1 MKNTFLYSL
10 IGLSLLLSRPAIGQ
24 EQVSIDIQQKYQTID
39 GFGGSLAYYDG
50 WLPAHPNRSKI
61 YDYLFSDLGLSILR
75 LRNTY
80 MNEGGD
86 NPDMNNSET
95 IVSEGKK
102 RSSFDIMISSWSPP
116 GKYKSNGQPA
126 NDETMASLATDSAGN
141 FVYAGFADWWYKSLV
156 EYKNKGIDAKYIS
169 IQNEP
174 NWNPGYEGCIFMPQE
189 QVVYDSKLDSNVRV
203 ASYAKAFTSV
213 YDTLAEKSTNLSI
226 VPKMIGPEV
235 LGIENAWSGRPSD
248 YTKTM
253 DMSKCYA
260 VAHHLYTGAD
270 AANMAILANQY
281 PDKPKMQTEF
291 SDKDWFTLS
300 QVIQNSLTVENVTA
314 YLVWDMFWPGE
325 NSLIIT
331 DFPWDRSQWVYPDGF
346 KVTSKFYM
354 FKQFAGFIKPGWIR
368 VAASSTG
375 SSVKSSA
382 FISPDSSKM
391 SIVLINTSDNE
402 DSVAIAPE
410 NFYID
415 SGRIYSTTETLNC
428 SLTGDYTGD
437 YTGGTVKIPGKSV
450 STVTLALSY
459 DIPQNIKSNQDSQ
472 NGLMLYPNPFTTETT
487 LDLQKFT
494 DNAEIAIYNVNGQ
507 LISRSKTSGNG
518 FVKIGA
524 SLEKGI
530 YLLMITDGAK
540 KISFKMIKQ

>member
-1 MKNTFLYSL
+1 MKNIFLYSL
-10 IGLSLLLSRPAIGQ
+10 TGLSLLFSQSVAGQ
-24 EQVSIDIQQKYQTID
+24 ETLTVDIANKYQTID

-61 YDYLFSDLGLSILR
+61 YDYLFSDLGMSILR
-75 LRNTY
+75 LRNTF
-80 MNEGGD
+80 MDEGGN
-86 NPDMNNSET
+86 NPDMDNSAT
-95 IVSEGKK
+95 IVAEGKK
-102 RSSFDIMISSWSPP
+102 RSSFDIMISSWSPA
-116 GKYKSNGQPA
+116 GKYKSNGKPA
-126 NDETMASLATDSAGN
+126 NDGTMATLATDTAGN
-141 FVYAGFADWWYKSLV
+141 FVYGGFADWWYQSLI
-156 EYKNKGIDAKYIS
+156 EYKKKGIDAAYIS

-174 NWNPGYEGCIFMPQE
+174 NWNPDYEGCIFMPQE
-189 QVVYDSKLDSNVRV
+189 QVVYDTKLDSNVKV

-213 YDTLAEKSTNLSI
+213 YDTIAENSASLSM

-248 YTKTM
+248 YTKYM
-253 DMSKCYA
+253 DMSECYA

-270 AANMAILANQY
+270 AANMAILANKY
-281 PDKPKMQTEF
+281 PDKPKMQTEY

-300 QVIQNSLTVENVTA
+300 EIIQNSLVVENVTA

-331 DFPWDRSQWVYPDGF
+331 DFPWDRSQWAYPDGF
-346 KVTSKFYM
+346 KVTTKYYM
-354 FKQFAGFIKPGWIR
+354 FKQFAKFIKPGWIR
-368 VAASSTG
+368 VNASVSG

-402 DSVAIAPE
+402 DSVTIAPE

-415 SGRIYSTTETLNC
+415 SGKIYSTTETLNC
-428 SLTGDYTGD
+428 SLTDDYTGD

-459 DIPQNIKSNQDSQ
+459 SVPQNIKSNPDNQK
-472 NGLMLYPNPFTTETT
+472 GLMVYPNPFTTETT
-487 LDLQKFT
+487 LDLQKFSN
-494 DNAEIAIYNVNGQ
+494 DAEIAIYNVNGQ
-507 LISRSKTSGNG
+507 LIARKKTSGND

-540 KISFKMIKQ
+540 KISLSMIKQ